1 MLEHHRSI
9 SGAASAVGRAAAAG
23 VPEDRK
29 PAGGRLKLISHRVN
43 RQQELLTFIREG
55 I

>member
-23 VPEDRK
+23 VPDDREL
-29 PAGGRLKLISHRVN
+29 AGGRLELISHRVN
-43 RQQELLTFIREG
+43 CQ
-55 I
+55 